1 MAKKKN
7 NIDWFGIVLS
17 DTFGGGSELQQINFF
32 KNLVKQN
39 HYCMMI
45 CLGRKNMGCW
55 EFMEQKGK
63 VVYFPFG
70 PKWIKLNFLLLYPY
84 LIFVFSRYRIRYT
97 FSTQTLINS
106 AVGLFKR
113 IGFLKKTK
121 VVVRESN
128 SIFKLLKG
136 IKLQR
141 YKLGY
146 KIGYQKVDLVIC
158 QTVFMKEQLLE
169 SIPWLRSKKVVVIE
183 NPIDLEDIAEKSKV
197 PMPEL
202 SQSPP
207 YIVAAGSL
215 HPKKGFDILI
225 DAFERIKDK
234 WPKLNLYILGEGAQR
249 PFLEEKIKALNL
261 NNRVYLKGF
270 QTNVFPFF
278 KMAQSCVMSSRIE
291 GFPNVLLQMMS
302 QNNSVVS
309 TLSAGGIDKIPG
321 IYTCP
326 TKDVEAL
333 AISMENAMVNDNS
346 AKRAIFNEYLEKR
359 SVQSFY
365 EKIMGEII
373 V

>member
-1 MAKKKN
+1 M
-7 NIDWFGIVLS
+7 I
-17 DTFGGGSELQQINFF
+17 
-32 KNLVKQN
+32 
-39 HYCMMI
+39 I
-45 CLGRKNMGCW
+45 CLGKKNMGCW

-70 PKWIKLNFLLLYPY
+70 SKLVKLNFLLLYPY
-84 LIFVFSRYRIRYT
+84 LIYVFSRYKIKYT

-106 AVGLFKR
+106 AIGLFKR
-113 IGFLKKTK
+113 IGFLKNTK

-128 SIFKLLKG
+128 SIFKLLSG
-136 IKLQR
+136 VKLLR

-146 KIGYQKVDLVIC
+146 KIGYQKVDLIIC
-158 QTVFMKEQLLE
+158 QTKFMKEQLLE
-169 SIPWLRSKKVVVIE
+169 SIPWLKKKKVEVID
-183 NPIDLEDIAEKSKV
+183 NPIDLEDIARKSV
-197 PMPEL
+197 VQIPEL
-202 SQSPP
+202 SEVPP

-225 DAFERIKDK
+225 DAFYKLKDK

-249 PFLEEKIKALNL
+249 PVLEERIETLKLG
-261 NNRVYLKGF
+261 NRIFLKGF

-278 KMAQSCVMSSRIE
+278 KKAKICVMSSRIE

-309 TLSAGGIDKIPG
+309 TVSAGGIEKIPG

-333 AISMENAMVNDNS
+333 AIAIENAITNDNS
-346 AKRAIFNEYLEKR
+346 AKRTIFDEYLEKR
-359 SVQSFY
+359 SVKSFY
-365 EKIMGEII
+365 EKIMAEI
-373 V
+373 